1 MGDLIL
7 VKSGAG
13 VQQCLSFKDA
23 ELDIFHDTYVQSG
36 CECQSESDNMK
47 NLMFPGM
54 SEELMHQASPIRGTL
69 VKEGLLIEILGNML
83 RKNWQGS
90 EHGYPINS
98 LHEEN
103 LQYDNK
109 QYTMQ
114 Y

>member
-1 MGDLIL
+1 MGDFIL

-23 ELDIFHDTYVQSG
+23 ELDIFLDTYVQGG

-47 NLMFPGM
+47 NLMFPGI
-54 SEELMHQASPIRGTL
+54 SEELMH
-69 VKEGLLIEILGNML
+69 EGLPIEILRNTP
-83 RKNWQGS
+83 N
-90 EHGYPINS
+90 
-98 LHEEN
+98 LHEET

-109 QYTMQ
+109 QYTLQ